1 MILYEV
7 QQSELSQECLLWDTC
22 CRIHVHLTTGSH
34 AAPIR
39 ADNGNLGKFGVTFQ
53 YGTVFAPKES
63 LYEGSYGYEEPKK
76 LILESEQIG

>member
-1 MILYEV
+1 MNCRQIAEV
-7 QQSELSQECLLWDTC
+7 QQAELSQECLLWDTC

-39 ADNGNLGKFGVTFQ
+39 ADNGNLGKFGATFQ

-63 LYEGSYGYEEPKK
+63 LYEKEATGMKSLKN
-76 LILESEQIG
+76 